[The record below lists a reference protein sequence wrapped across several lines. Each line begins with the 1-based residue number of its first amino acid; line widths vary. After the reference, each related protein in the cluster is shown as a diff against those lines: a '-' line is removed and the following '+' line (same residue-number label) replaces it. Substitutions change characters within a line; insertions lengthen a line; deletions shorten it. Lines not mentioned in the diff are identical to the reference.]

1 MKIST
6 SILNTKDKYNSVIE
20 LNNTDTNYIHLDIM
34 DGIFVSNKEFTIEE
48 INKISLIT
56 KKPLDV
62 HLMVSDPLKYINN
75 IKNFSNINNITF
87 HIEINQDISKI
98 ISTIKKLNIKC
109 GIAINPSTQID
120 KIIPYLKDIDI
131 VLIMSVNPGYGGQ
144 EFIDITRKIKEISKY
159 NKQNSFIIEVD
170 GGINNLNIK
179 RIKEAGA
186 TTVVVGS
193 FITNGNYEE
202 RIKMLK
208 QSIYK

>member
-6 SILNTKDKYNSVIE
+6 SILNTKEKYNSIIE

-34 DGIFVSNKEFTIEE
+34 DGIFVSNKKFTIEE

-120 KIIPYLKDIDI
+120 KIIPYLKNIDI

-144 EFIDITRKIKEISKY
+144 EFIDITSKIKEISKY

-208 QSIYK
+208 QSL

>member
-6 SILNTKDKYNSVIE
+6 SILNAKDKYNSVIE

-109 GIAINPSTQID
+109 GIAINPNTLID

-208 QSIYK
+208 QSL

>member
-6 SILNTKDKYNSVIE
+6 SILNTKDKYNSIIE

-34 DGIFVSNKEFTIEE
+34 DGIFVSNKKFTIEE

-120 KIIPYLKDIDI
+120 KIIPYLKNIDI

-144 EFIDITRKIKEISKY
+144 EFIDITSKIKEISKY

-208 QSIYK
+208 QSL

>member
-6 SILNTKDKYNSVIE
+6 SILNTKDKYNSIIQ

-34 DGIFVSNKEFTIEE
+34 DGIFVSNKKFTIEE

-120 KIIPYLKDIDI
+120 KIIPYLKNIDI

-144 EFIDITRKIKEISKY
+144 EFIDITHKIKEISKY

-193 FITNGNYEE
+193 FIINGNYEE

-208 QSIYK
+208 QSL

>member
-6 SILNTKDKYNSVIE
+6 SILNTKDKYNSIIQ

-34 DGIFVSNKEFTIEE
+34 DGIFVSNKKITIEE

-120 KIIPYLKDIDI
+120 KIIPYLKNIDI

-144 EFIDITRKIKEISKY
+144 EFIDITSKIKEISKY

-208 QSIYK
+208 QSL

>member
-6 SILNTKDKYNSVIE
+6 SILNTKDKYNSIIE

-34 DGIFVSNKEFTIEE
+34 DGIFVSNKKFTIEE

-120 KIIPYLKDIDI
+120 KIIPYLKNIDI

-144 EFIDITRKIKEISKY
+144 EFIDITSKIKEISKY

-202 RIKMLK
+202 RIKILK
-208 QSIYK
+208 QSL

>member
-1 MKIST
+1 
-6 SILNTKDKYNSVIE
+6 
-20 LNNTDTNYIHLDIM
+20 M
-34 DGIFVSNKEFTIEE
+34 DGIFVSNKKFTIEE

-120 KIIPYLKDIDI
+120 KIIPYLKNIDI

-144 EFIDITRKIKEISKY
+144 EFIDITHKIKEISKY

-208 QSIYK
+208 QSL

>member
-6 SILNTKDKYNSVIE
+6 SILNTKDKYNSIIQ

-34 DGIFVSNKEFTIEE
+34 DGIFVSNKKFTIEE

-120 KIIPYLKDIDI
+120 KIIPYLKNIDI

-144 EFIDITRKIKEISKY
+144 EFIDITSKIKEISKY

-208 QSIYK
+208 QSL

>member
-6 SILNTKDKYNSVIE
+6 SILNTKDKYNSIIQ

-34 DGIFVSNKEFTIEE
+34 DGIFVSNKKFTIEE

-87 HIEINQDISKI
+87 HIEIKQDISKI

-120 KIIPYLKDIDI
+120 KIIPYLKNIDI

-144 EFIDITRKIKEISKY
+144 EFIDITSKITEISKY

-202 RIKMLK
+202 RIKILK
-208 QSIYK
+208 QSL

>member
-6 SILNTKDKYNSVIE
+6 SILNAKDKYNSVIE

-109 GIAINPSTQID
+109 GIAINPNTLID

-186 TTVVVGS
+186 TTFVVGS

-208 QSIYK
+208 QSL

>member
-6 SILNTKDKYNSVIE
+6 SILNTKDKYNSIIQ

-34 DGIFVSNKEFTIEE
+34 DGIFVSNKKFTIEE

-120 KIIPYLKDIDI
+120 KIIPYLKNIDI

-208 QSIYK
+208 QSL

>member
-6 SILNTKDKYNSVIE
+6 SILNTKDKYNSVIQ
-20 LNNTDTNYIHLDIM
+20 LNNTNTNYIHLDIM

-120 KIIPYLKDIDI
+120 KIIPYLKNIDI

-144 EFIDITRKIKEISKY
+144 EFIDITSKIKEISKY

-202 RIKMLK
+202 RIKILK
-208 QSIYK
+208 QSL

>member
-6 SILNTKDKYNSVIE
+6 SILSTKDKYNSVIE

-34 DGIFVSNKEFTIEE
+34 DGVFVSNKEFTIEE
-48 INKISLIT
+48 IGKISLIT
-56 KKPLDV
+56 KKPLDI
-62 HLMVSDPLKYINN
+62 HLMVSDPLKYIND

-144 EFIDITRKIKEISKY
+144 KFIDITPKIKELSKY

-179 RIKEAGA
+179 QIEEKGA
-186 TTVVVGS
+186 TTFVVGS

-202 RIKMLK
+202 RIKILK
-208 QSIYK
+208 QSL

>member
-6 SILNTKDKYNSVIE
+6 SILNTKDKYNSIIQ

-34 DGIFVSNKEFTIEE
+34 DGIFVSNKKFTIEE

-120 KIIPYLKDIDI
+120 KIIPYLKNIDI

-202 RIKMLK
+202 RIKILK
-208 QSIYK
+208 QSL

>member
-6 SILNTKDKYNSVIE
+6 SILNTKDKYNSIIE

-34 DGIFVSNKEFTIEE
+34 DGIFVSNKKFTIEE

-120 KIIPYLKDIDI
+120 KIISYLKNIDI

-144 EFIDITRKIKEISKY
+144 EFIDITHKIKEISKY

-202 RIKMLK
+202 RIKILK
-208 QSIYK
+208 QSL

>member
-6 SILNTKDKYNSVIE
+6 SILNTKDKYNSIIE

-34 DGIFVSNKEFTIEE
+34 DGIFVSNKKITIEE

-120 KIIPYLKDIDI
+120 KIIPYLKNIDI

-144 EFIDITRKIKEISKY
+144 EFIDITSKIKEISKY

-202 RIKMLK
+202 RIKILK
-208 QSIYK
+208 QSL

>member
-6 SILNTKDKYNSVIE
+6 SILNTKDKYNSIIQ

-34 DGIFVSNKEFTIEE
+34 DGIFVSNKKFTIEE

-120 KIIPYLKDIDI
+120 KIIPYLKNIDI

-144 EFIDITRKIKEISKY
+144 EFIDITSKIKEISKY

-202 RIKMLK
+202 RIKILK
-208 QSIYK
+208 QSL

>member
-6 SILNTKDKYNSVIE
+6 SILNTKDKYNSIIQ

-34 DGIFVSNKEFTIEE
+34 DGIFVSNKKFTIEE

-120 KIIPYLKDIDI
+120 KIIPYLKNIDI

-144 EFIDITRKIKEISKY
+144 EFIDITHKIKEISKY

-202 RIKMLK
+202 RIKILK
-208 QSIYK
+208 QSL

>member
-6 SILNTKDKYNSVIE
+6 SILNTKDKYNSIIQ

-120 KIIPYLKDIDI
+120 KIIPYLKNIDI

-144 EFIDITRKIKEISKY
+144 EFIDITSKIKEISKY

-202 RIKMLK
+202 RIKILK
-208 QSIYK
+208 QSL

>member
-6 SILNTKDKYNSVIE
+6 SILNTKDKYNSIIE

-34 DGIFVSNKEFTIEE
+34 DGIFVSNKKFTIEE

-87 HIEINQDISKI
+87 HIEINQNISKI

-120 KIIPYLKDIDI
+120 KIIPYLKNIDI

-144 EFIDITRKIKEISKY
+144 EFIDITHKIKEISKY

-208 QSIYK
+208 QSL

>member
-6 SILNTKDKYNSVIE
+6 SILNAKDKYNSVIE

-109 GIAINPSTQID
+109 GIAINPNTLID

-144 EFIDITRKIKEISKY
+144 EFIDITSKIKEISKY

-202 RIKMLK
+202 RIKILK
-208 QSIYK
+208 QSL

>member
-1 MKIST
+1 MKISA
-6 SILNTKDKYNSVIE
+6 SILNTKDKYNSIIQ

-34 DGIFVSNKEFTIEE
+34 DGIFVSNKKFTIEE

-120 KIIPYLKDIDI
+120 KIIPYLKNIDI

-144 EFIDITRKIKEISKY
+144 EFIDITSKIKEISKY

-208 QSIYK
+208 QSL

>member
-6 SILNTKDKYNSVIE
+6 SILNTKDKYNSIIE

-34 DGIFVSNKEFTIEE
+34 DGIFVSNKKFTIEE

-120 KIIPYLKDIDI
+120 KIIPYLKNIDI

-144 EFIDITRKIKEISKY
+144 EFIDITHKIKEISKY

-208 QSIYK
+208 QSL

>member
-6 SILNTKDKYNSVIE
+6 SILNTKDKYNSIIQ

-34 DGIFVSNKEFTIEE
+34 DGIFVSNKKITIEE

-120 KIIPYLKDIDI
+120 KIIPYLKNIDI

-144 EFIDITRKIKEISKY
+144 EFIDITHKIKEISKY

-186 TTVVVGS
+186 TTFVVGS

-202 RIKMLK
+202 RIKILK
-208 QSIYK
+208 QSL

>member
-6 SILNTKDKYNSVIE
+6 SILNTKDKYNSIIQ

-34 DGIFVSNKEFTIEE
+34 DGIFVSNKKFTIEE

-120 KIIPYLKDIDI
+120 KIIPYLKNIDI

-144 EFIDITRKIKEISKY
+144 EFIDITHKTKEISKY

-208 QSIYK
+208 QSL

>member
-6 SILNTKDKYNSVIE
+6 SILNTKDKYNSIIQ

-34 DGIFVSNKEFTIEE
+34 DGIFVSNKKFTIEE

-98 ISTIKKLNIKC
+98 ISTIKKSNIKC

-120 KIIPYLKDIDI
+120 KIIPYLKNIDI

-144 EFIDITRKIKEISKY
+144 EFIDITSKIKEISKY

-208 QSIYK
+208 QSL

>member
-6 SILNTKDKYNSVIE
+6 SILNTKDKYNSIIE

-34 DGIFVSNKEFTIEE
+34 DGIFVSNKKFTIEE

-120 KIIPYLKDIDI
+120 KIIPYLKNIDI

-144 EFIDITRKIKEISKY
+144 EFIDITHKIKEISKY

-202 RIKMLK
+202 RIKILK
-208 QSIYK
+208 QSL

>member
-6 SILNTKDKYNSVIE
+6 SILNTKDKYNSIIE

-34 DGIFVSNKEFTIEE
+34 DGIFVSNKKFTIEE

-120 KIIPYLKDIDI
+120 KIIPYLKNIDI

-208 QSIYK
+208 QSL

>member
-6 SILNTKDKYNSVIE
+6 SILNTKDKYNSIIQ

-34 DGIFVSNKEFTIEE
+34 DGIFVSNKKFTIEE

-120 KIIPYLKDIDI
+120 KIIPYLKNIDI

-144 EFIDITRKIKEISKY
+144 EFIDITHKIKEISKY

-186 TTVVVGS
+186 TTFVVGS

-202 RIKMLK
+202 RIKILK
-208 QSIYK
+208 QSL

>member
-6 SILNTKDKYNSVIE
+6 SILNTKDKYNSIIE

-34 DGIFVSNKEFTIEE
+34 DGIFVSNKKFTIEE

-120 KIIPYLKDIDI
+120 KIIPYLKNIDI

-144 EFIDITRKIKEISKY
+144 KFIDITRKIKEISKY

-202 RIKMLK
+202 RIKILK
-208 QSIYK
+208 QSL

>member
-6 SILNTKDKYNSVIE
+6 SILNTKDKYNSIIQ

-34 DGIFVSNKEFTIEE
+34 DGIFVSNKKFTIEE

-120 KIIPYLKDIDI
+120 KIIPYLKNIDI

-144 EFIDITRKIKEISKY
+144 EFIDITHKIKEISKY

-208 QSIYK
+208 QSL

>member
-6 SILNTKDKYNSVIE
+6 SILNTKDKYNSIIE

-34 DGIFVSNKEFTIEE
+34 DGIFVSNKKFTIEE

-62 HLMVSDPLKYINN
+62 HLMVADPLKYINN

-120 KIIPYLKDIDI
+120 KIIPYLKNIDI

-144 EFIDITRKIKEISKY
+144 EFIDITHKIKEISKY

-202 RIKMLK
+202 RIKILK
-208 QSIYK
+208 QSL